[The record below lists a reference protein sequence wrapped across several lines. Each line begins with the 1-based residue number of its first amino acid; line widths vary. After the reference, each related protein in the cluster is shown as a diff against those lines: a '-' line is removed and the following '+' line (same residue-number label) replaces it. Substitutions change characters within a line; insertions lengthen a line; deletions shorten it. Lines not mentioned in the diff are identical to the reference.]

1 VHPDVASLLAV
12 QEDDVAIHELETRLG
27 ALRPRLEALARE
39 RAKALTALEQSTQA
53 AESEERRRADVAARV
68 TQHKALH
75 EKHQSALNNI
85 TSMREATA
93 ATAQLE
99 QTKRMI
105 DEDERE
111 LAAIGQRLQEAR
123 RIVDERQQQA
133 DELAREQTE
142 AQSTL
147 AAQQQEIETQLGQAR
162 ETRQS
167 RAAKV
172 PRSLLSQ
179 YERIRS
185 RKRVHAVFPLNG
197 QSCGNCDTVIPLQ
210 RRAAMTGSS
219 RTEVCEECGVML
231 YATD

>member
-1 VHPDVASLLAV
+1 MHPDVAALLAV
-12 QEDDVAIHELETRLG
+12 QDDDLAIHDLETRLA
-27 ALRPRLEALARE
+27 ALRPRLDALARE
-39 RAKALTALEQSTQA
+39 RDKALASLQQAKQTAD
-53 AESEERRRADVAARV
+53 AEEKRRADVAARGA
-68 TQHKALH
+68 QHKALH
-75 EKHQSALNNI
+75 DRHQQALNSI

-99 QTKRMI
+99 QARRMI

-111 LAAIGQRLQEAR
+111 LTSIGQRLQEAR
-123 RIVDERQQQA
+123 HSVDERQKQA
-133 DELAREQTE
+133 DELERAQAE
-142 AQSTL
+142 AQASLSTEQQAIEARL
-147 AAQQQEIETQLGQAR
+147 AEAR
-162 ETRQS
+162 AGREGKVR
-167 RAAKV
+167 KV

-197 QSCGNCDTVIPLQ
+197 QSCGNCDTIIPLQ

>member
-1 VHPDVASLLAV
+1 MHSDVAALLAV
-12 QEDDVAIHELETRLG
+12 QDDDVAIHDLETRLG
-27 ALRPRLEALARE
+27 ALRPRLDALAKE
-39 RAKALTALEQSTQA
+39 RDRALAGLQQAKQA

-68 TQHKALH
+68 SQHKALH

-85 TSMREATA
+85 SSMREATA

-111 LAAIGQRLQEAR
+111 LTMIGSRLQEAR
-123 RIVDERQQQA
+123 RVVEERQAQA
-133 DELAREQTE
+133 DELERAQAE
-142 AQSTL
+142 AQSSL
-147 AAQQQEIETQLGQAR
+147 SAQQQEIEGQLKHAR
-162 ETRQS
+162 ETRQGK
-167 RAAKV
+167 ATKV
-172 PRSLLSQ
+172 PRVLLSQ

-197 QSCGNCDTVIPLQ
+197 GSCGNCDTVIPLQ

-231 YATD
+231 YASD

>member
-1 VHPDVASLLAV
+1 VHSDVVALLAV
-12 QEDDVAIHELETRLG
+12 QEDDLTIHDLETKLA
-27 ALRPRLEALARE
+27 ALRPRLDALAKE
-39 RAKALTALEQSTQA
+39 RDKALAGLQQAKQTAD
-53 AESEERRRADVAARV
+53 SEEKRRADVATRV
-68 TQHKALH
+68 AQHKALH
-75 EKHQSALNNI
+75 EKHQQALNNI

-99 QTKRMI
+99 QAKRMI

-111 LAAIGQRLQEAR
+111 LASIGQRLQEAH

-133 DELAREQTE
+133 DELERAQAQAQATLSTEQE
-142 AQSTL
+142 
-147 AAQQQEIETQLGQAR
+147 EIENQLTAAR
-162 ETRQS
+162 RVRQGKVE
-167 RAAKV
+167 KV

-185 RKRVHAVFPLNG
+185 RKRVHAVYPLNG

-231 YATD
+231 YATE